1 MLPRAV
7 QHDSHMQNDALQYLQ
22 YRTNSIYS
30 IFGEE
35 GCLGQPAP
43 PTFARSLGESLG
55 FMPYFLI
62 SAASCS
68 SSILS
73 GGGLDAAILPDEACL
88 ARSHRLPAAHI
99 DGSLDLSCLLSS
111 YIQG

>member
-1 MLPRAV
+1 MELYTV
-7 QHDSHMQNDALQYLQ
+7 LHMQGHNTPRLLVCLTDPRQIVRDGKLQKNL
-22 YRTNSIYS
+22 
-30 IFGEE
+30 
-35 GCLGQPAP
+35 AP

-73 GGGLDAAILPDEACL
+73 GGGLGAAMSPEEAYL
-88 ARSHRLPAAHI
+88 ARSHRLPAGHLHI
-99 DGSLDLSCLLSS
+99 D
-111 YIQG
+111 